1 MSLLIESAPPPLTA
15 GADGIVR
22 VRGRRVTLDTLDTVV
37 SAFAEGATA
46 EAIVHQYPTLALA
59 DVYAVI
65 AYYLQQRA
73 AVDAYL
79 AERQRQAA
87 AIRAHNEARADS
99 TGIRERL
106 LARRADGASLP
117 APRSHPCID
126 AEGRA

>member
-15 GADGIVR
+15 GADGTVR
-22 VRGRRVTLDTLDTVV
+22 VRGSRVTLDTVV

-46 EAIVHQYPTLALA
+46 EEIVHQYPTLALA

-87 AIRAHNEARADS
+87 AIRAHNEARADP

-106 LARRADGASLP
+106 LAHRADGASLP